1 MLDQQD
7 PETWMELPYQEPE
20 QAAQAT
26 APAARP
32 RNMDEGRPAAYG
44 CQCWRCQG
52 GWIALADRPIL
63 DKILAKHL
71 MRMSESARDEWLLDW
86 AAQPKHRK
94 PDQDQLNAWLRI
106 VGGSDEPAPA
116 YPVYTVPGAA

>member
-1 MLDQQD
+1 MLDQQ
-7 PETWMELPYQEPE
+7 MEDAWIELAHQQP
-20 QAAQAT
+20 AVAQAIT
-26 APAARP
+26 NFERPRTIDGARP
-32 RNMDEGRPAAYG
+32 ASYG

-71 MRMSESARDEWLLDW
+71 MRLSEAERGEWMLNW

-94 PDQDQLNAWLRI
+94 ADQDQINAWLRI
-106 VGGSDEPAPA
+106 VGGSDEPAPS